1 MAQRLRLI
9 SPPMRKMSD
18 LIALKQARHPDDDRI
33 IVDCGIT
40 PENNVRVEW
49 RNQNGVVRG

>member
-1 MAQRLRLI
+1 MK
-9 SPPMRKMSD
+9 KMSD

-33 IVDCGIT
+33 IVVCGIT

-49 RNQNGVVRG
+49 RNQNGVVRD